1 MRQASSHGL
10 WRVPHRPLLRS
21 GEGCRRFPSCRCR
34 IAATCL
40 TATWNDWARQ
50 AGLNHRLGSL
60 STPSPRRIYTLY
72 ALFLRGETQASTRS
86 DIIRPVRGR
95 CFRRRKRPRR
105 RPMAKRCS
113 SLATICVAMSCAAL
127 LCCLAR
133 GEAQV
138 QQQKASVRIFN
149 TAKQKL
155 REGKTIVGATVFSPD
170 PNIYC
175 AMANAGYDFLWI
187 EMQHSPLTYGDV
199 AKMIWACRGASAMP
213 FIRVPDAT
221 EGDIQKATDIGA
233 VGIIVPTV
241 DTVEKAQAAVKWS
254 KYPPEGRRSQGN
266 GQYGALWGSDYRQ
279 IANDNMVVV
288 IMIETPIGV
297 ENAEKIASVP
307 GIDVIFAASTDLGN
321 FSGHR
326 QGEKDYEALVTRIH
340 DVTLE
345 HGIRL
350 GGPQAWKGRPGF
362 TFFQGPGE
370 TELIRAGAR
379 ANLSANPEAKPTA
392 APVEGEKPR

>member
-1 MRQASSHGL
+1 MR
-10 WRVPHRPLLRS
+10 
-21 GEGCRRFPSCRCR
+21 RRWSLS
-34 IAATCL
+34 L
-40 TATWNDWARQ
+40 TAMLTAGISMALAWMALGGGQMTDAQ
-50 AGLNHRLGSL
+50 AQQEKA
-60 STPSPRRIYTLY
+60 PARIY
-72 ALFLRGETQASTRS
+72 
-86 DIIRPVRGR
+86 
-95 CFRRRKRPRR
+95 
-105 RPMAKRCS
+105 
-113 SLATICVAMSCAAL
+113 
-127 LCCLAR
+127 
-133 GEAQV
+133 
-138 QQQKASVRIFN
+138 N

-155 REGKTIVGATVFSPD
+155 REGKTLVGATVFSPD

-175 AMANAGYDFLWI
+175 AVANSGYDYTWI

-199 AKMIWACRGASAMP
+199 AKMIWACRGSSAMP

-221 EGDIQKATDIGA
+221 ESDIQKATDIGA

-279 IANDNMVVV
+279 TANDNMVVV

-321 FSGHR
+321 FSGHK
-326 QGEKDYEALVTRIH
+326 QGEKEYEALVTRIH
-340 DVTLE
+340 DVTLQ

-362 TFFQGPGE
+362 TFFQAPGE

-379 ANLSANPEAKPTA
+379 VNLTGNAAGEAKPGV
-392 APVEGEKPR
+392 APVEGDKPQQR